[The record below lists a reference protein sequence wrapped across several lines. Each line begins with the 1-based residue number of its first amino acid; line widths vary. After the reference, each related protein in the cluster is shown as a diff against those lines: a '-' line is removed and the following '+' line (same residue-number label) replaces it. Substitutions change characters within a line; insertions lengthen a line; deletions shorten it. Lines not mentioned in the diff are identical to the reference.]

1 MAADLRRPT
10 PPSRGHNHAHRT
22 RMPRRCCTR
31 RNTPRRRFSADSS
44 TARTPHPL
52 KHASAPVP
60 RIAIDHRTP
69 LRAPKHAGPAPHGSR
84 AAAHAGARR
93 SDPAPR
99 RFRTALL
106 PCWDTPVRSPAPDIG
121 PGRRCRAHG
130 TRHPSTVR
138 WGEGGGRSRSADRCA
153 DTRVTA
159 AVPRNEGGAVNRT
172 GRVERQGG
180 VNAEQYSGAN
190 TAQNSRP
197 PHGGRPAPSAAL
209 STPAAWIV
217 TADRDCGRDYCA
229 ARSPSTVSARVSPME
244 VVTDSREASV
254 ERDAIA
260 AT

>member
-1 MAADLRRPT
+1 
-10 PPSRGHNHAHRT
+10 
-22 RMPRRCCTR
+22 MPRRCCTR

-180 VNAEQYSGAN
+180 LSGRA
-190 TAQNSRP
+190 
-197 PHGGRPAPSAAL
+197 G
-209 STPAAWIV
+209 STPSS
-217 TADRDCGRDYCA
+217 TAGPTPRR
-229 ARSPSTVSARVSPME
+229 TVAHHTAEDQPRRPHYPLPLRGS
-244 VVTDSREASV
+244 
-254 ERDAIA
+254 
-260 AT
+260 

>member
-1 MAADLRRPT
+1 MPKHTSPALVGRLIDRDNAA
-10 PPSRGHNHAHRT
+10 
-22 RMPRRCCTR
+22 
-31 RNTPRRRFSADSS
+31 
-44 TARTPHPL
+44 
-52 KHASAPVP
+52 HASAPMP

-69 LRAPKHAGPAPHGSR
+69 QHAPRRAGATPHGSR

-99 RFRTALL
+99 RSRVAARR
-106 PCWDTPVRSPAPDIG
+106 DTPVRSPAPDIG

-138 WGEGGGRSRSADRCA
+138 WGEGRGRSRSADRWA

-172 GRVERQGG
+172 GRGERQGG
-180 VNAEQYSGAN
+180 VNVEQYSGVN

-197 PHGGRPAPSAAL
+197 PHGGRPVPSAAL

-217 TADRDCGRDYCA
+217 TADRGCGRDYCA
-229 ARSPSTVSARVSPME
+229 ARSPSTVSARVSPIE